1 MAAATLFGLHGA
13 YLIFTVAAILFA
25 TWLAVLAF
33 EYDFI
38 PIRRYLSVLRRPIC
52 EIAVLAVIVFGFVRA
67 GATKNT
73 NGLDRTGETWEV
85 SRRGAEA
92 QREDVHLRNG
102 VSETNLWFT
111 GIECQSNSVLIG
123 AAWKA
128 GAFSAPPFLEFYVC
142 TNLSDNESWVIPGWA
157 EALPGETNLVVEIE
171 ASRLPGGEMPSA
183 LFVKMEGED
192 GIASEL
198 GDYDE
203 DGIAND
209 IERSIGTNPRRAD
222 TDGDG
227 FPDGIEAARVSYGD
241 SLPEFNL
248 SSLTNVL
255 TSVSLY
261 QPCQA
266 SVTVDIPFF
275 VELAD
280 HRSNRA
286 DVHFSGIVA
295 FFDEGATGT
304 SEHYYALAAPS
315 TLYGT
320 SRAAVAAYCGD
331 FMPMG
336 YQIRAGI
343 VNGTQGRWFVVE
355 WRDMMHLYDY
365 YSLTLERSTFQ
376 LAVSEAE
383 PDKVFVRYNTLEGR
397 IDGST
402 GIVGA
407 HGFNG
412 TPDFLVGDCDYGSVT
427 NGMTI
432 TYTFGTGTNPLNPDT
447 DGDLLRD
454 GWEVA
459 HGMNPLMHNAAD
471 GNPRTNADADPDL
484 DGLTNQQESSRGT
497 NPFQPD
503 SDGDGMDDGWEVRYG
518 FDPKVHNSQTSRAD
532 DDADYDADEDG
543 LTNAEECAWNTNPSA
558 LDADGD
564 GVADGSDTDRDGVND
579 GAEVAQNSDPN
590 DATDEGK
597 PDSRVP
603 VSFYFGDHSSS
614 HSEKYRLTVSPVA
627 GNGAGARPREFSWLN
642 AAYGQCEAKTAAL
655 KKGWKY
661 EVRLSHAGT
670 DPVHGSTPDYDYQ
683 LTTTASCPPRVV
695 LDDPSALFGTHT
707 ESTYFAGAGKVA
719 DLYVLGDP
727 VLVFDYDR
735 DGSITDAE
743 AEIARAGN
751 TTFRFWVNDDNDS
764 GDRNDSA
771 NDIPGSGPN
780 YADDH
785 VNGHGDFID
794 FTPVW
799 IDTRAV
805 FPPGTPQNVRDK
817 IRWKVRSGCAK
828 VVWSRISRVYAGAFH
843 REDMGN
849 GFGMGP
855 YQQLLS
861 ATVANVANGAQMPDA
876 MHNAMR
882 LSQNCGVFLI
892 EGSAAGA
899 DLVVEGWIGEDDD
912 AQKAVDSAANIRIS
926 SVEDMYR
933 HLNTRG
939 LSDETVTWSPSVGD
953 PVNRPDA
960 ETSSTNLV
968 FLHGA
973 NVSQANSRAWASE
986 VFKRMW
992 QSGMTAKFT
1001 AVSWRS
1007 NIGTPLNYQEDAS
1020 NAFFTASVLAPQLT
1034 QLPGTKV
1041 LMAHS
1046 LGNMVCS
1053 SMIQD
1058 YGLVPSSYLMCNS
1071 AVPSEAFETTRSQ
1084 VCPQLIHPQW
1094 SDYHPRTWASNWHA
1108 LFAAFPNDDRRKLGW
1123 PGRFSNVAQY
1133 AVNFYSTGD
1142 EALELSDDND
1152 IDILTGVGILGGDGD
1167 VVHHCWHKQEM
1178 FKGQMGI
1185 TIGGSVA
1192 GTSWSGWEFQREGDD
1207 PPLIKYDANTAN
1219 GLSWAQLRTDP
1230 VFNPRPSSMMNSVIP
1245 RLVIDAHLAQ
1255 GIPALMPAA
1264 GAIAFGGDA
1273 MEEVMIDVNEN
1284 SEAGVLKPNGWPS
1297 HSSYPNRWCH
1307 SDMKDVAY
1315 FYNFKFYDKAV
1326 EKGNL
1331 K

>member
-1 MAAATLFGLHGA
+1 MAAVTLFGLHGA

-38 PIRRYLSVLRRPIC
+38 PIRRFLSVLRRPIC
-52 EIAVLAVIVFGFVRA
+52 EIAVLVVIVLGFVRA

-157 EALPGETNLVVEIE
+157 EALPGETNLVVEIG

-198 GDYDE
+198 GDHDE

-295 FFDEGATGT
+295 FFDEGASGT

-614 HSEKYRLTVSPVA
+614 HSEKYSLRLLPVDGSGI
-627 GNGAGARPREFSWLN
+627 GNAPRRYTRVNQQYGECETNKFLIARGWL
-642 AAYGQCEAKTAAL
+642 
-655 KKGWKY
+655 Y
-661 EVRLSHAGT
+661 EIQLAHAGT
-670 DPVHGSTPDYDYQ
+670 SRTSSPDFDYT
-683 LTTTASCPPRVV
+683 LEAISADYVRFDETN
-695 LDDPSALFGTHT
+695 ALFGVINADDVFTAEGKKAKMFVVEQVAMTNSIALSKDEFVYISSQPLMPEFSARLYPTGLVGNVDMQLKIEYLRAPASQTTYYPSNLLQHT
-707 ESTYFAGAGKVA
+707 MAASNVWQIANDVGSDFRGGRAQLNGTYGDFAYTNIFHIRGQNPA
-719 DLYVLGDP
+719 DADVEAAIGDS
-727 VLVFDYDR
+727 LWYLK
-735 DGSITDAE
+735 A
-743 AEIARAGN
+743 IARHE
-751 TTFRFWVNDDNDS
+751 S
-764 GDRNDSA
+764 GRQNGRNYCQF
-771 NDIPGSGPN
+771 NE
-780 YADDH
+780 
-785 VNGHGDFID
+785 V
-794 FTPVW
+794 
-799 IDTRAV
+799 
-805 FPPGTPQNVRDK
+805 
-817 IRWKVRSGCAK
+817 
-828 VVWSRISRVYAGAFH
+828 
-843 REDMGN
+843 
-849 GFGMGP
+849 
-855 YQQLLS
+855 
-861 ATVANVANGAQMPDA
+861 
-876 MHNAMR
+876 
-882 LSQNCGVFLI
+882 GVL
-892 EGSAAGA
+892 
-899 DLVVEGWIGEDDD
+899 
-912 AQKAVDSAANIRIS
+912 
-926 SVEDMYR
+926 
-933 HLNTRG
+933 
-939 LSDETVTWSPSVGD
+939 
-953 PVNRPDA
+953 
-960 ETSSTNLV
+960 
-968 FLHGA
+968 
-973 NVSQANSRAWASE
+973 
-986 VFKRMW
+986 
-992 QSGMTAKFT
+992 
-1001 AVSWRS
+1001 
-1007 NIGTPLNYQEDAS
+1007 
-1020 NAFFTASVLAPQLT
+1020 
-1034 QLPGTKV
+1034 
-1041 LMAHS
+1041 
-1046 LGNMVCS
+1046 
-1053 SMIQD
+1053 
-1058 YGLVPSSYLMCNS
+1058 
-1071 AVPSEAFETTRSQ
+1071 
-1084 VCPQLIHPQW
+1084 
-1094 SDYHPRTWASNWHA
+1094 
-1108 LFAAFPNDDRRKLGW
+1108 
-1123 PGRFSNVAQY
+1123 
-1133 AVNFYSTGD
+1133 
-1142 EALELSDDND
+1142 
-1152 IDILTGVGILGGDGD
+1152 
-1167 VVHHCWHKQEM
+1167 
-1178 FKGQMGI
+1178 
-1185 TIGGSVA
+1185 
-1192 GTSWSGWEFQREGDD
+1192 GTSWGNYRACPNF
-1207 PPLIKYDANTAN
+1207 
-1219 GLSWAQLRTDP
+1219 
-1230 VFNPRPSSMMNSVIP
+1230 
-1245 RLVIDAHLAQ
+1245 
-1255 GIPALMPAA
+1255 
-1264 GAIAFGGDA
+1264 GA
-1273 MEEVMIDVNEN
+1273 
-1284 SEAGVLKPNGWPS
+1284 PNGWGIFMLDPPVNKETLWNWRTNVNQGTS
-1297 HSSYPNRWCH
+1297 LVYNVCIPAATQWMNRQVAQQQLEEPTMPLAEQTFIIGGVEFREGTDRTPVDACAIQRYNGASRWVIYWRNRTPTRPGAWCIQN
-1307 SDMKDVAY
+1307 SATNYVASVMERL
-1315 FYNFKFYDKAV
+1315 D
-1326 EKGNL
+1326 E
-1331 K
+1331 